1 MAKSKSKSK
10 YNNKKTEFNGITF
23 HSKKECDYY
32 KWLLALKE
40 AGDIKD
46 IRLQPEFIVFEGER
60 HISNSKFK
68 DIESKLFKNK
78 EIKGKQQDIKY
89 IADFEITLNNGDKI
103 VVDVK
108 SSEGNLTE
116 VYRIKR
122 KLFLKKYP
130 EIEFFEAY

>member
-1 MAKSKSKSK
+1 MAKSKSK
-10 YNNKKTEFNGITF
+10 YNNKKTEFNGIIF

-46 IRLQPEFIVFEGER
+46 IKLQPEFIIFEGER

-68 DIESKLFKNK
+68 DIESKFFKNK

>member
-1 MAKSKSKSK
+1 MAKSK

-46 IRLQPEFIVFEGER
+46 IKLQPEFIVFEGER
-60 HISNSKFK
+60 HNSNSKFK
-68 DIESKLFKNK
+68 EIESKLFKNK
-78 EIKGKQQDIKY
+78 EIKGKQRDITY
-89 IADFEITLNNGDKI
+89 IADFEITLNSGDKI